1 MLYCQ
6 SEPDDHRAAAVYA
19 LTFARPCGHV
29 YPARM
34 LACLHHGAEL
44 RARPRTT
51 GLTPC
56 ERCSQQ
62 AALAL
67 VRIEDVLEERIVVT
81 VLRSTLEGS
90 AHSPVTFA
98 YDRAGRVVTDRGLVP
113 ITSYRAP
120 VRWEASPLSGRLG
133 ADLLE
138 AHVTMAVTLPELS
151 AEAEP
156 AVSRAG

>member
-19 LTFARPCGHV
+19 LTFARACGHE
-29 YPARM
+29 YPART
-34 LACLHHGAEL
+34 LACVHHGAEL
-44 RARPRTT
+44 RARPRAAEP
-51 GLTPC
+51 TPC
-56 ERCSQQ
+56 ERCPQE
-62 AALAL
+62 APLAL
-67 VRIEDVLEERIVVT
+67 VRIEDVLEERVVVT

-98 YDRAGRVVTDRGLVP
+98 YDRAGRVAADRGLVP
-113 ITSYRAP
+113 VTGYRAP
-120 VRWEASPLSGRLG
+120 VRWVASPLSDRLG

-138 AHVTMAVTLPELS
+138 AHVTMAVTLPEARS
-151 AEAEP
+151 AP